1 MKTCKSGYYYCTD
14 DKKCK
19 PIPGGYHIGRGGW
32 LEKDEGKKNGK
43 NGNGSNGH
51 SNGNGNGN
59 GNGSNGSN
67 GGNGNGG
74 GNGGGGMGES
84 VRLPLN
90 IEIPRNET
98 EFN

>member
-43 NGNGSNGH
+43 NSDDLLKIIHYSIIALYLHKDNNG
-51 SNGNGNGN
+51 
-59 GNGSNGSN
+59 
-67 GGNGNGG
+67 
-74 GNGGGGMGES
+74 
-84 VRLPLN
+84 
-90 IEIPRNET
+90 
-98 EFN
+98 